1 MMNNEI
7 REHDDLCVGIDLG
20 TTNSVIA
27 TINVKPNGELV
38 SKVVNVPRPVDTCD
52 SIGDKVTL
60 NSRKEPTLPS
70 CVYYREENEYKPLV
84 GGYAKRQYSLRP
96 HMVAKS
102 VKSQM
107 GNPFVEGLADDIPD
121 KTPAEVSARILS
133 HLLGETSK
141 IYRKKQITDA
151 VITVPANFDSAMC
164 KATLDAAKLA
174 GICVTNEDGSARRIL
189 LSEPNAVIYD
199 FVNQSQNGEI
209 SGSIIDFDTKKN
221 VMVFDL
227 GGGTLDITMHEIE
240 RRGLGNGVLK
250 IKDLATNRYTL
261 LGGDDFDEKI
271 AEAMYQRYLKQY
283 ESAPA
288 AVCSSIEKRKK
299 DVMAQLRV
307 YAENLKLE
315 LNERCDNSYC
325 SGWDDEEDDIVLDV
339 GGNMG
344 GSPYAYSDEFTK
356 EEIEEI
362 LSPFMAEQLTFS
374 DFKKLAEIKDTR
386 NIIYPILD
394 VLDKTLQKI
403 KQTDPSVD
411 NVKVD
416 AVIVNGGMTKFYMIQ
431 ERLESFFGF
440 KPIVVLDPDLA
451 VARGAAVYHYYLH
464 KYNILQDDM
473 RMVDL
478 SEESGREPEAPMAI
492 QLGNS
497 ILNDSLYLGAKNNA
511 VHPII
516 PTGAELP
523 YCSEVMT
530 GFSIEPGQNMISV
543 PIKSRNLDGTYRT
556 IACGHI
562 TFRQKYV
569 QGAYLAFRIFMGSN
583 KVITMN
589 AWTSKDPEGMQKLEQ
604 GSVEITI
611 GQSDS
616 GKKCKLSAPSGS
628 ALIPADEL
636 HNLLSLCQ
644 NYDKTRDKGNK
655 RELYNR
661 IGQRVKLICDA
672 GNKEAFAEPVLEEL
686 ASEASDVARQ
696 RLFVIARELG
706 AHWKPEQ
713 LRKLAS
719 CCLMQLSG
727 ELNGLQAVGP
737 KVYTNMEAIK
747 TLGVCGTKEQLERVE
762 VLHGNVRYGE
772 AFLQE

>member
-1 MMNNEI
+1 MNNEFEK

-38 SKVVNVPRPVDTCD
+38 SKVVDVPRTVDACE
-52 SIGDKVTL
+52 SVGGKVTL
-60 NSRKEPTLPS
+60 NTRKESTLPS

-107 GNPFVEGLADDIPD
+107 GREYVEGLAEDIPD
-121 KTPAEVSARILS
+121 KTPAEVSSRILS
-133 HLLGETSK
+133 HLLGETAR

-174 GICVTNEDGSARRIL
+174 GIQVTNEDGSARRIL

-271 AEAMYQRYLKQY
+271 AEAMYPRYLKQY
-283 ESAPA
+283 ASSASVQA
-288 AVCSSIEKRKK
+288 SIEKRKK
-299 DVMAQLRV
+299 EAMAQLRV

-315 LNERCDNSYC
+315 LNERCANGYS
-325 SGWDDEEDDIVLDV
+325 SGWDEDDEDIVLAV
-339 GGNMG
+339 GGSMG
-344 GSPYAYSDEFTK
+344 GVPYSYSDEFTK

-362 LSPFMAEQLTFS
+362 LSPFMAEHLTFS
-374 DFKKLAEIKDTR
+374 DYKKLAAVKDTR

-394 VLDKTLQKI
+394 VLDKTLQKL
-403 KQTDPSVD
+403 KQTDPAVD
-411 NVKVD
+411 DVKVD

-431 ERLESFFGF
+431 DRLESFFGF

-478 SEESGREPEAPMAI
+478 PEESGSEPEAPMAI

-523 YCSEVMT
+523 YCSEIMT
-530 GFSIEPGQNMISV
+530 GFSIEAGQNMISI

-556 IACGHI
+556 IASGQI
-562 TFRQKYV
+562 TFRQRYM
-569 QGAYLAFRIFMGSN
+569 QGAYLAFRVFMGSN
-583 KVITMN
+583 KVITMK
-589 AWTSKDPEGMQKLEQ
+589 AWTSKDPEGTEKLEQ

-616 GKKCKLSAPSGS
+616 GKKSKLSAPSGS

-636 HNLLSLCQ
+636 HNLLSLCH

-672 GNKEAFAEPVLEEL
+672 GNKEAFAEPILEEL
-686 ASEASDVARQ
+686 ASVASEVARQ

-706 AHWKPEQ
+706 AGWKPEQ
-713 LRKLAS
+713 LRKLAT
-719 CCLMQLSG
+719 CCLTQLSG

-772 AFLQE
+772 AFM